1 MKDEDDLR
9 ELREL
14 LQQYAEATAEERKH
28 LRPGIEHAIS
38 KVLPG
43 LLDTADTRFFNGD
56 YLKDM
61 FDQCMKRALARS
73 DLSPDRKTNAR
84 EDADDFTAFFNGAKQ
99 WQVPKLAAHAFEM
112 ATLALLTG
120 LRAGPNPA
128 EIDDLRARFLSER
141 QRKVAE
147 KGVEDR
153 RNKEWRKFAKDETLR
168 LHRVNSLLTLTEI
181 AEKIIKEWEPFKFEK
196 VKQQQLFRYLS
207 RLMDKNELPSSITRR
222 ARTSRQG
229 E

>member
-14 LQQYAEATAEERKH
+14 LQQYAEATAEERNH
-28 LRPGIEHAIS
+28 LRPGVERAIS
-38 KVLPG
+38 NVLPG
-43 LLDTADTRFFNGD
+43 LLDTADARFFNGD

-61 FDQCMKRALARS
+61 FDQCTKRALARP
-73 DLSPDRKTNAR
+73 DLSPDRKINAR
-84 EDADDFTAFFNGAKQ
+84 EDWDDFIAFFNAAKQ

-112 ATLALLTG
+112 TMLGIFAG
-120 LRAGPNPA
+120 LRAGLNPV
-128 EIDDLRARFLSER
+128 ETDELRAKFLSER

-153 RNKEWRKFAKDETLR
+153 RNKEWRKFAKDETVR
-168 LHRVNSLLTLTEI
+168 LHSINPLLTLTDI
-181 AEKIIKEWEPFKFEK
+181 TEKIIKAWEPLKFEK

-207 RLMDKNELPSSITRR
+207 RLLDKSELPSSITRR
-222 ARTSRQG
+222 ARKT
-229 E
+229 

>member
-1 MKDEDDLR
+1 MNDEDDLR

-28 LRPGIEHAIS
+28 LRPGIDRAIS

-61 FDQCMKRALARS
+61 FDQCSKRALARP

-84 EDADDFTAFFNGAKQ
+84 EDADDFWAFFNATKQ
-99 WQVPKLAAHAFEM
+99 WPVPKLAAHTFEM
-112 ATLALLTG
+112 TTLGLFTG
-120 LRAGPNPA
+120 LRAGLNPV
-128 EIDDLRARFLSER
+128 EIDELRAKFLSER
-141 QRKVAE
+141 QREVAE

-168 LHRVNSLLTLTEI
+168 LHSVNSLLTLTDI
-181 AEKIIKEWEPFKFEK
+181 AEKIIKEWEPLKFEK
-196 VKQQQLFRYLS
+196 VKQQQLSRYLS
-207 RLMDKNELPSSITRR
+207 ELMDNNELPSSITRR
-222 ARTSRQG
+222 ARRH
-229 E
+229 EH